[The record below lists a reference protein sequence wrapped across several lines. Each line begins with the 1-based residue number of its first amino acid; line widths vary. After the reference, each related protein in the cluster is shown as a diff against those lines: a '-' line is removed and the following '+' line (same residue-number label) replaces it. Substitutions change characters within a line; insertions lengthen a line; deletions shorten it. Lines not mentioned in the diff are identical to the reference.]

1 MTVALNSR
9 SPVPA
14 AAGWPVGLA
23 GRFAWRDLRG
33 GLRGFGVFIACIALG
48 VLAIAGV
55 GSVAAS
61 LTEGIGKAGRVI
73 LGGDLALSLIQ
84 READDTERA
93 FLDAHGTVSVAAS
106 LRAMA
111 RPVALSAD
119 TSRLVATLVEVKAVD
134 DRYPLFGTL
143 TTDPPLPLAAL
154 LAQNNGAFGA
164 AADPLLLTRLGLHA
178 GDRIKVGAVELEL
191 RAAIAGEPDKL
202 AGAISLGPRL
212 LISEAALRASGLL
225 QPGSL
230 VRWQYRLRLPE
241 RQSSDGTV
249 AAIDKQAQAEFPEAG
264 WEIRTRSKA
273 SPQLERNVERFSQY
287 LTLVGL
293 ATLLIGGVG
302 VANAVASHLARNR
315 DTIATLKAL
324 GASGGGIFA
333 IYCTEIIGVALLA
346 TLIGAALGA
355 ALPFVI
361 AYFFAAIL
369 PLPVEPAVQP
379 GVLALSVVYGILTAL
394 AFSLWPLG
402 RAHDISVSMLFRD
415 QVAGERS
422 WPRTRYIAASAAI
435 VAMLAA
441 LAVFTTYDRRIAVF
455 FLAAAAAVFVLLRL
469 VAALVMWMARRAPRQ
484 NSTIL
489 RLAIAN
495 IHRAGALTPS
505 VMLSLGLGLAMLVTI
520 AQIEGNLHREFAAAL
535 PDKAPSF
542 FFLDIPAAQADRFD
556 AFIREQAPGAKLEE
570 VPMLRGRIVAANGVN
585 ADDLKPPDR
594 SRWVLRG
601 DRGITYARTVP
612 PGSRIVDGRWWGA
625 SYAGEPLVSL
635 ESRTAHDL
643 DLKIGDTIT
652 VNVLGRNVTARIANL
667 RVVDWE
673 NLGINFV
680 LVFSPGIFESAPHS
694 DIATLT
700 FAGGGTTTEEAG
712 MIRALGGAFPTV
724 TAVRVKD
731 ALEAIDALV
740 GKLVMALRAAS
751 AITLVAAALVLGG
764 ALAASQRFRIYDAVV
779 LKTFGATRAQ
789 LTAAYALE
797 YLLIGLATA
806 VFAVAAGTLAAGLV
820 VGGVMQFPFEW
831 VPGAALQ
838 TAAAALA
845 VTLVIGLAGTF
856 GALGRKPAE
865 VLRNL

>member
-1 MTVALNSR
+1 R
-9 SPVPA
+9 
-14 AAGWPVGLA
+14 VG
-23 GRFAWRDLRG
+23 AWRGRG
-33 GLRGFGVFIACIALG
+33 LFHPGRGVRWKSGLQLPTAHSR
-48 VLAIAGV
+48 AG
-55 GSVAAS
+55 
-61 LTEGIGKAGRVI
+61 AG
-73 LGGDLALSLIQ
+73 
-84 READDTERA
+84 
-93 FLDAHGTVSVAAS
+93 
-106 LRAMA
+106 
-111 RPVALSAD
+111 
-119 TSRLVATLVEVKAVD
+119 
-134 DRYPLFGTL
+134 
-143 TTDPPLPLAAL
+143 AAL
-154 LAQNNGAFGA
+154 
-164 AADPLLLTRLGLHA
+164 
-178 GDRIKVGAVELEL
+178 E
-191 RAAIAGEPDKL
+191 KL
-202 AGAISLGPRL
+202 
-212 LISEAALRASGLL
+212 
-225 QPGSL
+225 
-230 VRWQYRLRLPE
+230 
-241 RQSSDGTV
+241 
-249 AAIDKQAQAEFPEAG
+249 AQAEFPEAG
-264 WEIRTRSKA
+264 WESRTRSKA
-273 SPQLERNVERFSQY
+273 SPQLERNVDRFSQY

-315 DTIATLKAL
+315 ETIATLKAL
-324 GASGGGIFA
+324 GASGGAIFA
-333 IYCTEIIGVALLA
+333 VYCTEILAVALAA
-346 TLIGAALGA
+346 TLLGAALGA
-355 ALPFVI
+355 ALPF
-361 AYFFAAIL
+361 AITYLFGTVL

-379 GVLALSVVYGILTAL
+379 GVLALAVVYGVLTAL

-415 QVAGERS
+415 QVAGGRS
-422 WPRTRYIAASAAI
+422 WPRARYIAASAAI
-435 VAMLAA
+435 VAVLAA
-441 LAVFTTYDRRIAVF
+441 LAVFTTYDRRIAAF

-469 VAALVMWMARRAPRQ
+469 VAALVMAMARRAPRQ
-484 NSTIL
+484 NSTML

-520 AQIEGNLHREFAAAL
+520 AEIEGNLHRQFAAAL

-556 AFIREQAPGAKLEE
+556 AFIREQAPHSRLER
-570 VPMLRGRIVAANGVN
+570 VPMLRGRFVAANGVN
-585 ADDLKPPDR
+585 ADELKPPDR

-601 DRGITYARTVP
+601 DRGITYARTLP
-612 PGSRIVDGRWWGA
+612 PGSRVVDGQWWSA

-652 VNVLGRNVTARIANL
+652 VNVLGRNVMARIANL
-667 RVVDWE
+667 RAVDWE

-680 LVFSPGIFESAPHS
+680 LVFSPGIFDGAPHS

-700 FAGGGTTTEEAG
+700 FADGGTTAEEAT
-712 MIRALGGAFPTV
+712 MIRALGGAFPSV

-731 ALEAIDALV
+731 ALEAIDTLV
-740 GKLVMALRAAS
+740 GKLVMALRGAS

-779 LKTFGATRAQ
+779 LKTLGATRAR

-806 VFAVAAGTLAAGLV
+806 AFAIAAGTLAAGLV
-820 VGGVMQFPFEW
+820 VSGVMEFPFAW
-831 VPGAALQ
+831 VPGAAFE
-838 TAAAALA
+838 TAAAALT